1 MITYSFE
8 GITVPLYE
16 HLYRCLKKD
25 IESGLLKA
33 GVRLPSKRA
42 FAKNLGVSTV
52 TVQGAY
58 DQLRSEGYI
67 HSEPKHGYFVEAI
80 TRKPANSTVIT
91 DSVSEPKPPA
101 QEALPVRFEL
111 SGNHTDP
118 ECFPFSVWSKL
129 MRETARDRTVLLT
142 RYRTGGMPELQRA
155 VAKHL
160 AAFRGFSPAPEQII
174 IGAGAE
180 YLYGLVIELL
190 GSDKVYCLENPGY
203 RTIERVY
210 RSHGARVT
218 FAGLDESGL
227 CVTDLMK
234 SAASIVHVSPTHHFP
249 TGIDMPAARRYE
261 LLAWAAQNPGHL
273 LSKMTTTA
281 NFVWSG
287 DRFRRCSRLIPKV
300 GSFTSIRFPRL

>member
-91 DSVSEPKPPA
+91 DSLSEPKPPA

-142 RYRTGGMPELQRA
+142 RYRTGACPSCS
-155 VAKHL
+155 VP
-160 AAFRGFSPAPEQII
+160 SPNTWP
-174 IGAGAE
+174 
-180 YLYGLVIELL
+180 
-190 GSDKVYCLENPGY
+190 P
-203 RTIERVY
+203 
-210 RSHGARVT
+210 
-218 FAGLDESGL
+218 FAGFLRPPSKSSSEPVPNTFTGL
-227 CVTDLMK
+227 SLNSSEATK
-234 SAASIVHVSPTHHFP
+234 SIVLKT
-249 TGIDMPAARRYE
+249 PATEPSNAC
-261 LLAWAAQNPGHL
+261 
-273 LSKMTTTA
+273 TA
-281 NFVWSG
+281 VTE
-287 DRFRRCSRLIPKV
+287 RA
-300 GSFTSIRFPRL
+300 